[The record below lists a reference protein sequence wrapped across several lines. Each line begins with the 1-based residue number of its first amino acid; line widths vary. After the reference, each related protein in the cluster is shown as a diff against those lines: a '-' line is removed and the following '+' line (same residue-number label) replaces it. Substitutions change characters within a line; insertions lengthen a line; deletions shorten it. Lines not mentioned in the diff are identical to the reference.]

1 MATIDETIKIP
12 TLGAGDKLY
21 HYTSAA
27 GLKGICDGRFW
38 VTERCFL
45 NDTMEFQ
52 VGTDVFCE
60 VLDRHM
66 NNKKLCQIIKT
77 KVRKEVNRLQTSG
90 LSIKDKIAYSGD
102 YVISF
107 CRDYDSP
114 LMWGAYA
121 NYTGYCITFDF
132 EKLIDA
138 LSHHLPL
145 LHGQV
150 VYNHEEQINLIEETL
165 RRNYLEWTKGF
176 DYLNSWKDLD
186 RLTPEQVNDWHRFVA
201 VEVSAYNMFFKVP
214 CFEGEHEYRFVFSV
228 GHDGGRYKK
237 EQIQEQH
244 FRIKDEVLIP
254 YIEVPLLSL
263 DAVEKVLV
271 GSKNKSD
278 IAIKGVQYL
287 FRNLKRDIVIEQ
299 SPVPLRY

>member
-12 TLGAGDKLY
+12 VLGAGDKLY

-27 GLKGICDGRFW
+27 GLKGICEGCFW
-38 VTERCFL
+38 VTERSFL

-52 VGTDVFCE
+52 VGTDVFSE

-66 NNKKLCQIIKT
+66 KNQELCQKIKK
-77 KVRKEVNRLQTSG
+77 KVRNEVNRLQTPG
-90 LSIKDKIAYSGD
+90 LSTKNKIAYSGD

-121 NYTGYCITFDF
+121 DYTGYCITFDF

-138 LSHHLPL
+138 FPHNMSL

-165 RRNYLEWTKGF
+165 RRNYFEWPKGF
-176 DYLNSWKDLD
+176 DYLNSWEDLD
-186 RLTPEQVNDWHRFVA
+186 RLTLEQVNEWYRFVA
-201 VEVSAYNMFFKVP
+201 VEVCAYNMFFKVP

-237 EQIQEQH
+237 EQLQKQH

-254 YIEVPLLSL
+254 YVEVPLHSL

-278 IAIKGVQYL
+278 IAVKGVQYL